1 MQRLQV
7 LFTHAIFISCCA
19 VALAIETSR
28 VLHIQTG
35 FEVYLLI
42 FLSTCCSYNL
52 YRLISLFPFQQLSGG
67 LRFLRQ
73 QVTSVILFLFC
84 AGGMIGCMLQEP
96 ALWVYVILATVLTIG
111 YCLPLLPLSFAAVF
125 QRAGYLKTILLA
137 GTWAFVTV
145 FWPVASD
152 GSHDGKI
159 VWILF
164 LQRFSFMF
172 ILCIIFDARDLKT
185 DLLRSLGSLVTSVS
199 RTSLQVITIL
209 SFVCYMSLSILLSLH
224 LRHPSL
230 AVAWGFTGLATWFLY
245 RFSHRQQGYWFY
257 YFGVD
262 GLMLLSA
269 LATFLATN

>member
-1 MQRLQV
+1 
-7 LFTHAIFISCCA
+7 
-19 VALAIETSR
+19 
-28 VLHIQTG
+28 
-35 FEVYLLI
+35 
-42 FLSTCCSYNL
+42 
-52 YRLISLFPFQQLSGG
+52 
-67 LRFLRQ
+67 
-73 QVTSVILFLFC
+73 
-84 AGGMIGCMLQEP
+84 MLQEP
-96 ALWVYVILATVLTIG
+96 ALRDYVILATVLTIG
-111 YCLPLLPLSFAAVF
+111 YCLPLFPLSFSGAF
-125 QRAGYLKTILLA
+125 QRAGFLKTVLLA

-185 DLLRSLGSLVTSVS
+185 DILRSLGSLVTSVS

-269 LATFLATN
+269 FATFLATN